1 LNIDFVKENKS
12 AKRLNYDF
20 NRKINNKIYELP
32 LEVQKQYTL
41 KKKKLEIE
49 KLRNQYHEISISKKL
64 DPEAQLVQMWVSF
77 P

>member
-1 LNIDFVKENKS
+1 MNIDFVKENKS
-12 AKRLNYDF
+12 AERLNYEF
-20 NRKINNKIYELP
+20 KRKINNKIYELP

-41 KKKKLEIE
+41 KKRKLEIE

>member
-1 LNIDFVKENKS
+1 LNVDFIKENKS
-12 AKRLNYDF
+12 EKRLNYEF

-64 DPEAQLVQMWVSF
+64 APEAQLV
-77 P
+77 

>member
-12 AKRLNYDF
+12 AERLNYEF
-20 NRKINNKIYELP
+20 KRKINNKIYELP

-41 KKKKLEIE
+41 KKRKLEIE